1 MITLI
6 HADIFFFVTAIFVVL
21 LTIFLAVAGT
31 YLVLIL
37 RDMKEIS
44 KKVKTEG
51 GEIIE
56 DVKKV
61 REKIEEEG
69 AGLAAIGRMFGLFS
83 KKRKK

>member
-1 MITLI
+1 MRTLL
-6 HADIFFFVTAIFVVL
+6 HADIFFFLTSIFVVV
-21 LTIFLAVAGT
+21 LTVVLSVAGV
-31 YLVLIL
+31 YFILIL

-69 AGLAAIGRMFGLFS
+69 IGLASLGKMFGLFS
-83 KKRKK
+83 RKRKK